1 MKNEVATCKYGVLK
15 IFSRKA
21 GRSLNEIDLG
31 YLFLKT
37 ILKVS
42 IKDQFKGHC

>member
-1 MKNEVATCKYGVLK
+1 MNCSELMNNEVAACKYGVLK

-31 YLFLKT
+31 LPFFKLF
-37 ILKVS
+37 
-42 IKDQFKGHC
+42 